1 MGGGEE
7 RNVVK
12 RGNFYPR
19 FSPRLTL
26 IRMAFSLL
34 RITTFVFYLNDA
46 SLVSLTMVAQK
57 VKDDDFQQDEILV
70 NLNPGI

>member
-1 MGGGEE
+1 MGGGKE
-7 RNVVK
+7 RKVGK
-12 RGNFYPR
+12 RGKFYPR
-19 FSPRLTL
+19 FSPSLTL
-26 IRMAFSLL
+26 IGMAFSLL

-46 SLVSLTMVAQK
+46 SLASLTMVAQK